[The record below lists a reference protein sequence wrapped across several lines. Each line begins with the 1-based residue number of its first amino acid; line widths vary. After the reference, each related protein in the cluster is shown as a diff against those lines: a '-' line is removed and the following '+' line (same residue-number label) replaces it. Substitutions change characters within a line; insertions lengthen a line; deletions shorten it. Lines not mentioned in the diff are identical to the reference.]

1 MGQFVL
7 GALIFAIGGLFGAA
21 INSSSSKDKE

>member
-7 GALIFAIGGLFGAA
+7 GALIFAIGTLFGAGMV
-21 INSSSSKDKE
+21 SSKDKDK